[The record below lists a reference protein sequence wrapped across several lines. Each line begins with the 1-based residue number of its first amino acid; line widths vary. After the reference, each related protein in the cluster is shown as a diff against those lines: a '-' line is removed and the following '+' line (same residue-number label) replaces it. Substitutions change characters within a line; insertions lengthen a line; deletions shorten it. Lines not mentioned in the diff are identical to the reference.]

1 MGEQTVRGE
10 DLPGFATSRISA
22 LIGNEAVRML
32 QEGVA
37 SAWDTRLDILE
48 YLAGTLGERF
58 RPTNLHRRM
67 VAAGRLGRKSGRGV
81 HEYGE

>member
-1 MGEQTVRGE
+1 
-10 DLPGFATSRISA
+10 
-22 LIGNEAVRML
+22 ML
-32 QEGVA
+32 EEGVA
-37 SAWDTRLDILE
+37 SAWDPRLDILE